1 MKYYKIRSRSNP
13 ERYRLSGVHGRWN
26 KSGKTWDSLGKLRSL
41 ITMILNSSRSEDI
54 SCWEI
59 VEYEVLEVSAKH
71 VYDIIDPKKIDKIL
85 AR

>member
-26 KSGKTWDSLGKLRSL
+26 KSGKTWDTLGKLRGM
-41 ITMILNSSRSEDI
+41 ITMIMNSSAMNDMSD
-54 SCWEI
+54 WEI
-59 VEYEVLEVSAKH
+59 VEYEVHEVSAKH
-71 VYDIIDPKKIDKIL
+71 VYDVIDPKKIDKIL